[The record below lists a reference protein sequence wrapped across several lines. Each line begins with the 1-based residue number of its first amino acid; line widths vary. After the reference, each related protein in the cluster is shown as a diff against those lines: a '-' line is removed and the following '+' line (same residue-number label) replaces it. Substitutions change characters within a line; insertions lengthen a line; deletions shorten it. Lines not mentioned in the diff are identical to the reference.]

1 MRSHK
6 LFNEINETVIYQE
19 HVKRKKTKQQQQN
32 AGLERE
38 ESGSWLNS
46 LCVIF

>member
-6 LFNEINETVIYQE
+6 LFNEINETVMYQE
-19 HVKRKKTKQQQQN
+19 QVKRKKTKQQQQN
-32 AGLERE
+32 AGLECE

>member
-1 MRSHK
+1 MRSQK
-6 LFNEINETVIYQE
+6 LFNAINETVMYQE

-32 AGLERE
+32 AGLESE
-38 ESGSWLNS
+38 ESGSWLKS